1 MNQSKEPKPIPPTLF
16 GRNQYNPETRVKSI
30 YSSIFHMAA
39 ITTEGNLYTWG
50 KNKWGQ
56 LGLGHTKDQYF
67 PLQVNNILF
76 FKNCRK
82 ITCTKFCICFQ
93 VSVGATVKRVS
104 CGVDHM
110 AALCK
115 PYQ

>member
-1 MNQSKEPKPIPPTLF
+1 M
-16 GRNQYNPETRVKSI
+16 KSV

-67 PLQVNNILF
+67 PLQVNNMF
-76 FKNCRK
+76 
-82 ITCTKFCICFQ
+82 
-93 VSVGATVKRVS
+93 V
-104 CGVDHM
+104 
-110 AALCK
+110 
-115 PYQ
+115 